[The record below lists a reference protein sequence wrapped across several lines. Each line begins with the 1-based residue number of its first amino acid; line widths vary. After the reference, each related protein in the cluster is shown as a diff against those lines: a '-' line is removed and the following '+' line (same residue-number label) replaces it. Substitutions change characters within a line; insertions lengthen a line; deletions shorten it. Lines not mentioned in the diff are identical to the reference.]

1 MKNCNQCHLWF
12 EESNFHKRTKS
23 PDGLQHRC
31 KDCSKK
37 NSKKFRVEHPDYYW
51 GTDESYFVQ
60 NRDKLVVYEKEYY
73 GATNMGKIYTI
84 ETPGGLYV
92 GTTRRKIHLKQQ
104 CHRDNI
110 RRYLKGNI
118 NETNIECINREL
130 VKWPLEKAIDAINNL
145 QIVDYFNGDHSE
157 MIRRRKDII
166 KQLVENGEKV
176 VNVIFH
182 PKKKKILKKVVK
194 FIDID

>member
-1 MKNCNQCHLWF
+1 
-12 EESNFHKRTKS
+12 
-23 PDGLQHRC
+23 
-31 KDCSKK
+31 
-37 NSKKFRVEHPDYYW
+37 
-51 GTDESYFVQ
+51 
-60 NRDKLVVYEKEYY
+60 
-73 GATNMGKIYTI
+73 
-84 ETPGGLYV
+84 
-92 GTTRRKIHLKQQ
+92 
-104 CHRDNI
+104 
-110 RRYLKGNI
+110 
-118 NETNIECINREL
+118 L

-194 FIDID
+194 FVDID